1 MIENQDWRQI
11 EYEKLKLEFDGK
23 QDQNDM
29 YDQIEKEAKKWKYK
43 YNNLISDTTIQKIAK
58 KKKIDI

>member
-1 MIENQDWRQI
+1 
-11 EYEKLKLEFDGK
+11 
-23 QDQNDM
+23 M
-29 YDQIEKEAKKWKYK
+29 YDQIEKEAKNWKYK